1 VTTTA
6 GWRPVDRTPAEHTP
20 AHDEPDAERR
30 HVDFGYCASAAC
42 RR

>member
-1 VTTTA
+1 VPRVTTTA
-6 GWRPVDRTPAEHTP
+6 GWRPVDHTP
-20 AHDEPDAERR
+20 ALAIRLVVRR